1 MIWRIWFRRALTN
14 LCVLIFVL
22 FRVSK
27 GEAGKENSKFDEN
40 KYNSLSLSV
49 DMKTG
54 KALTPGKEQS
64 SVSDI
69 SIIKGRNLYSITKE
83 AIDLLG
89 GMKRV
94 VRPGSKVFIKPN
106 YITGGLDGH
115 DPVASGEIAHP
126 AVVAAVAEECLK
138 AGAKE
143 VIIGEWVER
152 PVKINFGGK
161 EGWGGAQVKKLIDRL
176 NKKYG
181 HKIYLIN
188 LMDYTKSFKFVP
200 SKTKLKYLAIPDIV
214 ANADVIISIPSLKTH
229 HYPSPVSLGMKNF
242 MGIMPSIFYGEPRY
256 KLHEAGI
263 HQIIV
268 DINKALRPDLVV
280 VSGAFGMEGR
290 GASVY
295 LNGKPVDVVSRI
307 GGAVVIAGTDPVAV
321 DATATR
327 MITKDWRPVPEDS
340 RLGSPWYVH
349 HLRMASEQG
358 LGNINTANI
367 HIVGEKLEDVQMN
380 WEPSDDNVY
389 PEIPEPKN
397 GQSIN

>member
-1 MIWRIWFRRALTN
+1 MILRIWLRKALTN
-14 LCVLIFVL
+14 LFVLIFVL
-22 FRVSK
+22 LRASK
-27 GEAGKENSKFDEN
+27 GEADKENSRFDEN
-40 KYNSLSLSV
+40 KYNSLSLGV
-49 DMKTG
+49 DRKTA
-54 KALTPGKEQS
+54 KISSAGKEQI
-64 SVSDI
+64 SVSDV
-69 SIIKGRNLYSITKE
+69 SIIKGGDVYSITKE

-89 GMKRV
+89 GMRKV
-94 VRPGSKVFIKPN
+94 VRSGSKVFIKPN

-126 AVVAAVAEECLK
+126 AAVAAVAEECLK

-152 PVKINFGGK
+152 PVEINFGGK
-161 EGWGGAQVKKLIDRL
+161 EGREGAQVKKLIDRL

-188 LMDYTKSFKFVP
+188 LMDYTKYFKFVP
-200 SKTKLKYLAIPDIV
+200 SRTKLKYLAIPDIV
-214 ANADVIISIPSLKTH
+214 ANSDVIISIPALKTH
-229 HYPSPVSLGMKNF
+229 HSPSPVSLGMKNF

-295 LNGKPVDVVSRI
+295 LSGKPVDVTKRI
-307 GGAVVIAGTDPVAV
+307 GGFLVLAGTDPLAV

-349 HLRMASEQG
+349 HLLMAYEQG

-367 HIVGEKLEDVQMN
+367 HIVGEKLVDVQMN
-380 WEPSDDNVY
+380 WEPSDDKVY
-389 PEIPEPKN
+389 PEMPVK
-397 GQSIN
+397 QR